1 MRKFIVLVKATADS
15 EAGVFPKLEA
25 IEAMQAFNE
34 RLGED
39 GMWIDGAGLKPSSDA
54 ARIAFGSDGPSVTT
68 GPFALT
74 PDLVSGYW
82 FLQAESLDALVARM
96 REAPFSKVGL
106 ETNIEIRPLF
116 DEADFAEMGAPGE

>member
-15 EAGVFPKLEA
+15 EAGVFPKMEA

-39 GMWIDGAGLKPSSDA
+39 GMWIDGAGLKPSADA

-74 PDLVSGYW
+74 PDLV
-82 FLQAESLDALVARM
+82 ESLAPVADFFAFGAEIWGQDDPLAALRPLVA
-96 REAPFSKVGL
+96 
-106 ETNIEIRPLF
+106 PL
-116 DEADFAEMGAPGE
+116 GY